1 MGTDFSEEPASS
13 NLRSRKGTNVW
24 KEQLLPEVGVFLPD
38 CTSVVLSSYLKALCL
53 FFPKYCKSSVCV
65 CVCMYIYV
73 RVCVCVCVCAVYVPC
88 SVIRAATRH
97 DWTLRPP
104 YPRHA
109 QNQVWWSPEPIW
121 TLWCIG
127 SRFLGHSTGSPV
139 TTATGGKYLAR
150 RGLKCGC

>member
-1 MGTDFSEEPASS
+1 MGTDVSEEPASS

-53 FFPKYCKSSVCV
+53 FFFQN
-65 CVCMYIYV
+65 IAN
-73 RVCVCVCVCAVYVPC
+73 RVYVCVCVCAVYVPC